1 MPACPVTGYMSR
13 GTCGCGGR
21 DRRCGL
27 WRFALSCMQGTA
39 SSLPSSRFSPSVC
52 SYAFHAPPFSIPSPL
67 LPPPSQSNYY
77 STPEDRVRESSRNM
91 FEDENNRR
99 IADLAGQVSMLKE
112 VGQEPRRR
120 KGGRKGGG

>member
-1 MPACPVTGYMSR
+1 
-13 GTCGCGGR
+13 
-21 DRRCGL
+21 
-27 WRFALSCMQGTA
+27 
-39 SSLPSSRFSPSVC
+39 
-52 SYAFHAPPFSIPSPL
+52 
-67 LPPPSQSNYY
+67 
-77 STPEDRVRESSRNM
+77 M